1 MPGSFRPQTTDHHK
15 PDVLWTSICMHRHK
29 IQIKIKLRPVMFD
42 ISQYN
47 DGCSPALT
55 FKTSN
60 RGLGPRTVACSILV
74 SYNQLLDMI
83 HARVDCDCNGQR
95 TVINDGNWAQQW
107 RHNEFSCNQYQSWA
121 HNLMTSWVCRT
132 FSSRFCKLQVNSSC
146 GQLAFMKYWHFC
158 IIKLKYYPLELGY
171 VLKEHVLYEPTLQT
185 VVAFMVTI
193 AFLPINCILTFKG
206 LILLKQTD
214 N

>member
-1 MPGSFRPQTTDHHK
+1 MQNCLLMKQNLSFRQTFYYDACIGSLIQFPSYFCKYFDKMVAMAKQFMPGSFRLQTTDHHK

-95 TVINDGNWAQQW
+95 TVINDGN
-107 RHNEFSCNQYQSWA
+107 
-121 HNLMTSWVCRT
+121 
-132 FSSRFCKLQVNSSC
+132 
-146 GQLAFMKYWHFC
+146 
-158 IIKLKYYPLELGY
+158 
-171 VLKEHVLYEPTLQT
+171 
-185 VVAFMVTI
+185 
-193 AFLPINCILTFKG
+193 
-206 LILLKQTD
+206 
-214 N
+214 